1 MGQGL
6 AGVQRVLA
14 DFRGQLHVFQGGQ
27 VLHQIIELE
36 YKAHVVPSVA
46 GKLLLIIIADPAS
59 IQQNSAFVAGIHA
72 AEHVQHGS
80 FSSAAG
86 THDHT
91 EFPLVNFK
99 GNLISGLDRD
109 LAHAVNFRDLV
120 KGHKMAH
127 NAPAFLIFRNI
138 IIVFL
143 KEKFVKI
150 LCTKR
155 RKDWTNP
162 AEAVSIKG
170 KNKKGDTSDGIS
182 NEGIRRGT
190 AARDDGNMER
200 RRGGGNQ
207 LSWR

>member
-1 MGQGL
+1 MCI
-6 AGVQRVLA
+6 R
-14 DFRGQLHVFQGGQ
+14 D
-27 VLHQIIELE
+27 
-36 YKAHVVPSVA
+36 S
-46 GKLLLIIIADPAS
+46 
-59 IQQNSAFVAGIHA
+59 
-72 AEHVQHGS
+72 
-80 FSSAAG
+80 SSAAG

-99 GNLISGLDRD
+99 GNLISGLERD

-182 NEGIRRGT
+182 NEGIRIGT
-190 AARDDGNMER
+190 SARDDGNMER

-207 LSWR
+207 LPWR

>member
-1 MGQGL
+1 
-6 AGVQRVLA
+6 
-14 DFRGQLHVFQGGQ
+14 
-27 VLHQIIELE
+27 
-36 YKAHVVPSVA
+36 
-46 GKLLLIIIADPAS
+46 
-59 IQQNSAFVAGIHA
+59 
-72 AEHVQHGS
+72 
-80 FSSAAG
+80 
-86 THDHT
+86 
-91 EFPLVNFK
+91 
-99 GNLISGLDRD
+99 
-109 LAHAVNFRDLV
+109 
-120 KGHKMAH
+120 MAH

-207 LSWR
+207 LPGDKALSEKEALKMFREQASTVCATLNGEVVGVYILHPNNFGRCGHIANASYAVRKDCRGEGIGRKMVRHCLRTQGKRGFAGSSLTL

>member
-1 MGQGL
+1 MEQILNTQLFGL
-6 AGVQRVLA
+6 VT
-14 DFRGQLHVFQGGQ
+14 
-27 VLHQIIELE
+27 IILF
-36 YKAHVVPSVA
+36 YNIGLFIQKKARNPICN
-46 GKLLLIIIADPAS
+46 GLLISII
-59 IQQNSAFVAGIHA
+59 
-72 AEHVQHGS
+72 
-80 FSSAAG
+80 
-86 THDHT
+86 
-91 EFPLVNFK
+91 L
-99 GNLISGLDRD
+99 
-109 LAHAVNFRDLV
+109 
-120 KGHKMAH
+120 
-127 NAPAFLIFRNI
+127 

-200 RRGGGNQ
+200 RR
-207 LSWR
+207 